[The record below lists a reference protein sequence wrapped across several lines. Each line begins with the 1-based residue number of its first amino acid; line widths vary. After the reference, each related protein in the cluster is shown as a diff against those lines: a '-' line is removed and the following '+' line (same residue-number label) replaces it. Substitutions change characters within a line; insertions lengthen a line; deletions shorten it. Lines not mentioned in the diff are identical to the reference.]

1 MGHTEGVVRVRESAP
16 CCEQIT
22 GTRTPV
28 AKERTP
34 PRMQANWQIH
44 GTRNMTKRVAAKT
57 KTKRGT
63 RGAVA
68 AGMRRFAS
76 AIAPVPA
83 NAWPRA
89 SDLCCVQD
97 SETLAGHGH
106 ASGASPGSGEMD
118 EGSSSASSDEDG
130 DEDEDEDEDEEDAG
144 GREEMLAQMTF
155 DRARASEHAYL
166 GERAS
171 ALGAVGSLFP
181 EEQARCLPLS
191 RSLSL

>member
-1 MGHTEGVVRVRESAP
+1 M
-16 CCEQIT
+16 
-22 GTRTPV
+22 
-28 AKERTP
+28 
-34 PRMQANWQIH
+34 
-44 GTRNMTKRVAAKT
+44 
-57 KTKRGT
+57 
-63 RGAVA
+63 
-68 AGMRRFAS
+68 
-76 AIAPVPA
+76 
-83 NAWPRA
+83 
-89 SDLCCVQD
+89 
-97 SETLAGHGH
+97 AGHGH

-130 DEDEDEDEDEEDAG
+130 DEDEDEDEEDAG